1 MSDKYIW
8 LINLGDEITWCNDP
22 DPSDGIEDED
32 VTGYTRN
39 DLVDEFKT
47 RITELENALNEAA
60 DDISEA
66 SYSEWWDV
74 DDIEKYRTIAKGEKE

>member
-39 DLVDEFKT
+39 DLADEFKT
-47 RITELENALNEAA
+47 RITELENEVEKLKATLEDKCNEP
-60 DDISEA
+60 E
-66 SYSEWWDV
+66 
-74 DDIEKYRTIAKGEKE
+74 TT